1 MLSVACSVLRM
12 CECFTIQPAQLTAV
26 LCRHLAA
33 SRCLQQG
40 GDKGDVLAR
49 NSLSK
54 MINVQFAVC
63 PEVQGSVTFLYDV
76 HTYVSLVPPA
86 SLGLAECTHIS
97 ACVLVLEVEDSCC
110 TIRDCNST
118 RISTINT
125 VDVWP
130 SGLTLLTMCCS
141 GSYTLQLFYSVA

>member
-1 MLSVACSVLRM
+1 M

-54 MINVQFAVC
+54 MINVQVAVYVC
-63 PEVQGSVTFLYDV
+63 
-76 HTYVSLVPPA
+76 TYVSLVPPA

-97 ACVLVLEVEDSCC
+97 ACVPVLEVEDSRC